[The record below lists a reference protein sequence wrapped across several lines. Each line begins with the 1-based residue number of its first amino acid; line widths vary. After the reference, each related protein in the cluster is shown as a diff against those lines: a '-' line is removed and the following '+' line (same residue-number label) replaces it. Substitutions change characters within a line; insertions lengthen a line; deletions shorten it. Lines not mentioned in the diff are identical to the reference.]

1 MSFSGRSA
9 HDDDDDSIQL
19 ELPNPNDISAI
30 RQNKDDK
37 LTQSQLMRRMLEAEE
52 RDDQRNRQWEEGA
65 QERDMIDKDRL
76 NDARFGMADS
86 PKSRG
91 RGKATDI

>member
-1 MSFSGRSA
+1 MSFSGRSV
-9 HDDDDDSIQL
+9 DDDDSIQL
-19 ELPNPNDISAI
+19 QLSNPNDISAI
-30 RQNKDDK
+30 GQNKDDK

-52 RDDQRNRQWEEGA
+52 RDNQRDHKWEAGA

-76 NDARFGMADS
+76 NDARFGMVDS

-91 RGKATDI
+91 RGKATHT